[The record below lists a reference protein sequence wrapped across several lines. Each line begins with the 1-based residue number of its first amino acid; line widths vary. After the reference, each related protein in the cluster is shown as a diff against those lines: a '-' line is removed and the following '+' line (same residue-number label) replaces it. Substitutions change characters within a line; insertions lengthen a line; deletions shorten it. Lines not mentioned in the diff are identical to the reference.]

1 MDVGEA
7 DGRTDEVKN
16 KCEDMTKKVTTRLE
30 ASRKRYKM
38 NNQVVNSNHE
48 FNTRFDNHNVPIS
61 EYYRGK
67 IENYLRFFKKKFPV
81 WQSWAILGSEWIAC

>member
-48 FNTRFDNHNVPIS
+48 FNTRFDNHNVFPSIIG
-61 EYYRGK
+61 EK
-67 IENYLRFFKKKFPV
+67 LKTIFNY
-81 WQSWAILGSEWIAC
+81 